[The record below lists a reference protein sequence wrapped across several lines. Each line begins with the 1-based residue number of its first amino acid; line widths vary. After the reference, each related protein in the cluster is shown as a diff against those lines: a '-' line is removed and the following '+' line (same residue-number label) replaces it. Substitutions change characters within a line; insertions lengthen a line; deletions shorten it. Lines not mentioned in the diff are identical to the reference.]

1 MCDPQPLLRSS
12 PACMTLPGRSP
23 RAASSHTSTT
33 VPSLSQVSSSFGS
46 RTTLSKASTQ
56 KRTVMK
62 DRYGKHVHLEELE
75 DTPEALPRD
84 DLQHDLQQL
93 LRHFCREGWAQEAK

>member
-1 MCDPQPLLRSS
+1 VGYECFLIL
-12 PACMTLPGRSP
+12 
-23 RAASSHTSTT
+23 
-33 VPSLSQVSSSFGS
+33 SLF

-62 DRYGKHVHLEELE
+62 DRYGKHVHIEELD
-75 DTPEALPRD
+75 DTPEALPQD

-93 LRHFCREGWAQEAK
+93 LRHFCKEDWKQEAK

>member
-1 MCDPQPLLRSS
+1 MPAWLLIFHQPKR
-12 PACMTLPGRSP
+12 TLK
-23 RAASSHTSTT
+23 
-33 VPSLSQVSSSFGS
+33 

>member
-1 MCDPQPLLRSS
+1 MLKTQFSQPSR
-12 PACMTLPGRSP
+12 
-23 RAASSHTSTT
+23 T
-33 VPSLSQVSSSFGS
+33 VAFLSQVSPFCGS
-46 RTTLSKASTQ
+46 RTILSKASTQ

-62 DRYGKHVHLEELE
+62 DRYGKHVHIEELE

-93 LRHFCREGWAQEAK
+93 LRHFCQEDWAQEAK